1 MATTKIYFKD
11 SKKSFTLIFMTKTK
25 RGIGN

>member
-1 MATTKIYFKD
+1 MSTTKIYFKD
-11 SKKSFTLIFMTKTK
+11 SKKSFTLIFMTETK